1 MHKNMYILYEF
12 FVIGKNYFHNKETI
26 DVFSKSNRHI
36 FNKKTTH
43 TGKRLSKKG
52 FQLIKSCFILS

>member
-12 FVIGKNYFHNKETI
+12 FVIGTNYFHNKETI

-36 FNKKTTH
+36 FKK
-43 TGKRLSKKG
+43 KLPIPEKDLSKG